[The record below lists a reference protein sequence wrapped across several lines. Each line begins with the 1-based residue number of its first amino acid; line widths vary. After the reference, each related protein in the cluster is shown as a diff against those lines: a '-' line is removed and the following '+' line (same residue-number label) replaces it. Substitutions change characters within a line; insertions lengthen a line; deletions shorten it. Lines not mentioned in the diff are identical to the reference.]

1 MNDRALEKLSEDLA
15 RSLERLAEALRVPE
29 EEPLAIDGTI
39 QRFEFTFELFWKML
53 QRRLARN
60 GVEANSPRV
69 VLQQSY
75 RLRWLDDEPSWLK
88 ALEDR
93 NLALHAYRATLVAS
107 LHRRVP
113 QHYAVMRAAFEKL
126 RPQRGG

>member
-53 QRRLARN
+53 QRRLARD
-60 GVEANSPRV
+60 GVEANNPRV
-69 VLQQSY
+69 VLQQTIGS
-75 RLRWLDDEPSWLK
+75 DGSTTS
-88 ALEDR
+88 
-93 NLALHAYRATLVAS
+93 RA
-107 LHRRVP
+107 
-113 QHYAVMRAAFEKL
+113 
-126 RPQRGG
+126 G